1 MTKINYYITRESNFN
16 KMSIDNSLDGLDI
29 TPKNNTKYDGI
40 VVSKLVVTN
49 NKFIEKILKKKMK
62 RKLELYLKFFLE
74 YMSDG
79 EDDGTP
85 INQILNDIKRY
96 KQILNYRYKKYLG
109 EKYTENLMKKL
120 ELLEKEFTIKLYL
133 IAEKQ
138 NEYMEENIN
147 SRRR

>member
-1 MTKINYYITRESNFN
+1 MTKINYYITRDYRFN
-16 KMSIDNSLDGLDI
+16 KMIINGSLDGLDV
-29 TPKNNTKYDGI
+29 TPRNNLKYDGI
-40 VVSKLVVTN
+40 VVSQLVVTN
-49 NKFIEKILKKKMK
+49 SRFIEKIIKKKMK

-79 EDDGTP
+79 EDDGTS

-109 EKYTENLMKKL
+109 DKYTENLLKKL

-133 IAEKQ
+133 ISEKQ
-138 NEYMEENIN
+138 NEYIEENVN
-147 SRRR
+147 NRRR